1 MGGLDNYQ
9 PIKQLVK
16 RLSTSRTHSPNNMLS
31 IQFLFWLRY
40 RQGKCS
46 ICLQHREFLDLPIKS
61 TGNLFPTA
69 LAAFNLVRRSLLC
82 LPPTQFSIFR
92 CREIIR
98 LNVIKPAQFVVV
110 VNLVKVIF
118 GQDSWQSSLLPICKQ
133 FISTCITFTRNRFK

>member
-1 MGGLDNYQ
+1 MGGLDNFQ

-16 RLSTSRTHSPNNMLS
+16 RLSTSRTHSLNNKLS
-31 IQFLFWLRY
+31 IQFFFWLQY
-40 RQGKCS
+40 RQGKCFL
-46 ICLQHREFLDLPIKS
+46 CLQHREFLDLPIKK
-61 TGNLFPTA
+61 TGNFSPTV
-69 LAAFNLVRRSLLC
+69 LAAFNTVSLLC

-98 LNVIKPAQFVVV
+98 LNVIKPAKFVGV

-133 FISTCITFTRNRFK
+133 FISACITFTRNRFK